1 MNRQIEKKALKIP
14 RYVPLLNPLI
24 KTMLRLGAPVGPMT
38 LLTVRGRKS
47 GKSFTTPVGVMEL
60 DGHRYVIGTFGNV
73 NWVRNLRV
81 AREAKIGKGRHRKL
95 VRAQELPVDKAADVF
110 QRVFA
115 PYLSSKVMSSFLKMG
130 YDLNKEST
138 SADYLKE
145 AQRHP
150 AFEVFQ

>member
-1 MNRQIEKKALKIP
+1 MNNQIEKKVLKIP

-24 KTMLRLGAPVGPMT
+24 KTMLHLGAPVGPMI

-47 GKSFTTPVGVMEL
+47 GKAFTTPVGVMEL
-60 DGHRYVIGTFGNV
+60 DGHRFVIGTFGNV
-73 NWVRNLRV
+73 NWVRNLRA

-95 VRAQELPVDKAADVF
+95 VHAQELPIDKAADVF
-110 QRVFA
+110 QKVFA
-115 PYLSSKVMSSFLKMG
+115 PYLSSKLMSSFLKMG